1 MPLQREEPT
10 YQFWSI
16 IQHLQVFNIAFE
28 SQLIAWLFPHGSRI
42 PPIRAG
48 VHLPA
53 VTTVHETVGGSCFV
67 NLRQA
72 EYVKVSSLVLL
83 PKPPA
88 ATLHPAGSLPRET

>member
-1 MPLQREEPT
+1 MPLQREKPI
-10 YQFWSI
+10 YQYWSM
-16 IQHLQVFNIAFE
+16 IQHLMVFDIAFE
-28 SQLIAWLFPHGSRI
+28 SQLIAWLLLRGSRI

-48 VHLPA
+48 VHLPT
-53 VTTVHETVGGSCFV
+53 VTTVHETVGGSWFV
-67 NLRQA
+67 NLHQA